1 MALAFREASLLGAL
15 LSIDGVEQ
23 LGLTERVLGDLRA
36 EHDGPVVIEGEH
48 DWTPPARHAL
58 GVVPVPRCDLAT
70 RRTLWERE
78 LAAHG
83 VTAAPD
89 DVRDVAARFHLGP
102 DRIADAPLTAV
113 GEAGRRAAR
122 AGWDAR
128 AAGSPPSCT

>member
-1 MALAFREASLLGAL
+1 M
-15 LSIDGVEQ
+15 
-23 LGLTERVLGDLRA
+23 
-36 EHDGPVVIEGEH
+36 
-48 DWTPPARHAL
+48 
-58 GVVPVPRCDLAT
+58 PVPRCDLAT
-70 RRTLWERE
+70 WRALWERE

-128 AAGSPPSCT
+128 TAGSPPSCT